1 MANKS
6 ISKEEQE
13 NIKEL
18 FLKFQ
23 ETRDKKTRDT
33 LVEKNLYIA
42 EILAKKYTGRGIE
55 YDDCLLYTS
64 PSPRD

>member
-42 EILAKKYTGRGIE
+42 EILAKKYTGRGIAVS
-55 YDDCLLYTS
+55 YTHLTLPTICS
-64 PSPRD
+64 V

>member
-6 ISKEEQE
+6 IKKEEQE

-33 LVEKNLYIA
+33 LVEKTCISL
-42 EILAKKYTGRGIE
+42 KYWLKNTQEGELNTMICTKLHVL
-55 YDDCLLYTS
+55 D
-64 PSPRD
+64 

>member
-42 EILAKKYTGRGIE
+42 EILAKHYTGRGI
-55 YDDCLLYTS
+55 D
-64 PSPRD
+64 